1 MKQFNCGDVV
11 AGCNA
16 TFVYATDEQILG
28 AVAEHARADHGLTV
42 VPPSLVSAVQSHIRA
57 A

>member
-16 TFVYATDEQILG
+16 SFVYATDAQILG
-28 AVAEHARADHGLTV
+28 AVAEHARVDHGLTV
-42 VPPSLVSAVQSHIRA
+42 VPPSLVTAVRSNIRA